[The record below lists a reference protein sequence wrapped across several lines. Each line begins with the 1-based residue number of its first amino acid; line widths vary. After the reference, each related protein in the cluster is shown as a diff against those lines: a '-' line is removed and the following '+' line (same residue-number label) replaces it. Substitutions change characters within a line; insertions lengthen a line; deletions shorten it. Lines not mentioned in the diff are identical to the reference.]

1 MESKGNLSTAKI
13 FEPKRSSTPAKI
25 IKHRSSLSPERKL
38 VEPTQDKKVEARGSL
53 SPARTLEP
61 KCSLT
66 SAKVV
71 GQPPQ
76 FFRRGEV
83 FTFTVKLLD
92 INKNSL
98 QIQSACFTAACRGSR
113 VLEFRLELLQAN
125 GSITLQPLWIS
136 ICSADQPA
144 VLLKCLIP
152 HHIPCR
158 QLDKDQLQ
166 FSMSCD
172 LYPGSTDYR
181 YKLVVATKQ
190 LVLCY
195 SREVIM
201 LTKPEQIQE
210 TNKEGVKQL
219 GITSDSV

>member
-1 MESKGNLSTAKI
+1 M
-13 FEPKRSSTPAKI
+13 
-25 IKHRSSLSPERKL
+25 
-38 VEPTQDKKVEARGSL
+38 
-53 SPARTLEP
+53 
-61 KCSLT
+61 
-66 SAKVV
+66 VV

-76 FFRRGEV
+76 FVRRGEV

-92 INKNSL
+92 INKNPM
-98 QIQSACFTAACRGSR
+98 QIQSACLTAACSGSS
-113 VLEFRLELLQAN
+113 VLQLRLELLQDN

-152 HHIPCR
+152 CHIPFR
-158 QLDKDQLQ
+158 QLGKDQLQ

-172 LYPGSTDYR
+172 LDCGGIDCR

-195 SREVIM
+195 SREFFIYNNFQ
-201 LTKPEQIQE
+201 LSEPEQIKE
-210 TNKEGVKQL
+210 TNVGSLKQLDNTSDEGKEETNDEGVKQL
-219 GITSDSV
+219 DKFSDSV